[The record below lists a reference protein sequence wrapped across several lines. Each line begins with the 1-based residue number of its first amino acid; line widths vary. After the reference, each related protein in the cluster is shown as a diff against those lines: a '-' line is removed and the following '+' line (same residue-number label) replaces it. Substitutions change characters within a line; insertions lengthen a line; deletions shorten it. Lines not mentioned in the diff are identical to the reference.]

1 MKITKKGVNNN
12 CKIVREIIQKKKKQ
26 SMEETD
32 IRKCLKK
39 INKN

>member
-12 CKIVREIIQKKKKQ
+12 CKIFREIIQKKKKQ